1 MHQNASTKP
10 ASDSVNRTHVLV
22 LNIVCNRMAIPNY
35 FNNLGF
41 MIIYSDQKLKFIFLE
56 VLAEL

>member
-1 MHQNASTKP
+1 MLASG
-10 ASDSVNRTHVLV
+10 SVNRTRVLV
-22 LNIVCNRMAIPNY
+22 LNIVCNRMAMPNY

-41 MIIYSDQKLKFIFLE
+41 MISYPDQKLQFTFLE